1 MGFWHSRYEYALK
14 QVKGWDCK
22 EFTVA
27 EAQRIGRE
35 IMRNV
40 SEEEDRSQIR
50 NG

>member
-1 MGFWHSRYEYALK
+1 MRKRICECEGIAIEIIHP
-14 QVKGWDCK
+14 
-22 EFTVA
+22 